1 MINNPNVVSSG
12 GGDSQ
17 LLQYM
22 AHKGFRQR
30 SRWCICMEAA
40 WIMWM
45 YREIQPI

>member
-12 GGDSQ
+12 GGSQ

-22 AHKGFRQR
+22 AHKSLRQR
-30 SRWCICMEAA
+30 SRWCICIEAA

-45 YREIQPI
+45 YRAIQAI